1 MCLRDSPTLCGRTV
15 VIGEKGHIVCFPGIA
30 IEMDADVL
38 GTTDGSPCVA
48 CHVLVFDVDVDDSSG
63 GWTYPFGVLESAN
76 PVVYVTFG

>member
-1 MCLRDSPTLCGRTV
+1 
-15 VIGEKGHIVCFPGIA
+15 
-30 IEMDADVL
+30 MDADVL

-63 GWTYPFGVLESAN
+63 GWTYTFGVLESAN